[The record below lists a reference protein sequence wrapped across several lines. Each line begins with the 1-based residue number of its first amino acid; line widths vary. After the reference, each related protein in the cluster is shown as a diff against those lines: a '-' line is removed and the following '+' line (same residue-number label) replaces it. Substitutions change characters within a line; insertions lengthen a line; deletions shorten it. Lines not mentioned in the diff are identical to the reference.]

1 MSLNFKKHISE
12 IAFVIFISIA
22 ITLIGWLTH
31 KAISKCK
38 AQAVNYQQVRE
49 CINL

>member
-1 MSLNFKKHISE
+1 MNLNFKKYITD
-12 IAFVIFISIA
+12 IAFVIILSIA
-22 ITLIGWLTH
+22 IAFVGWLTH
-31 KAISKCK
+31 KAISKCE